1 MAYPIRHGFIAITPE
16 ISGPYTFNV
25 EEYCSDGTTIEFN
38 NIDNYL
44 ESLLSV
50 LFEEKSWIKYIVLRN
65 KKLSLKQYHEFLEAF
80 IHAEEFAFNNF
91 LGRFPNNFEDAVAD
105 SLSLDVESHKI
116 LPKTIIHCD
125 NEKQMQPIKFQ
136 NGGLDSFGNII
147 NIYYEKCDTFFDGFH
162 LTSSFVRE
170 IYSSKK
176 LQEKLKVN
184 THLKTPTD
192 TKGIIGASCHTEED
206 LFMAQEIGAD
216 YCFLSPLKSIDKD
229 YPNLSWSRFSKMV
242 SSVKMPVYALGGLKF
257 GDLETSRKYGA
268 AGIAGISM
276 YTDYYSD

>member
-1 MAYPIRHGFIAITPE
+1 MAYPIKHGFIAITPE

-25 EEYCSDGTTIEFN
+25 EEYDSHTPSFN
-38 NIDNYL
+38 NIDHYC
-44 ESLLSV
+44 ESLFRV
-50 LFEEKSWIKYIVLRN
+50 LFDENSWIKYIVLRN
-65 KKLSLKQYHEFLEAF
+65 KKLSRKQYREFLVAFVHAWEFVIEAF
-80 IHAEEFAFNNF
+80 LTTI
-91 LGRFPNNFEDAVAD
+91 PNNFEDAVAD
-105 SLSLDVESHKI
+105 SLSVELHNI
-116 LPKTIIHCD
+116 VPKTIIHCD
-125 NEKQMQPIKFQ
+125 NEKQMQPIKLK
-136 NGGLDSFGNII
+136 NGDFDSFGNII
-147 NIYYEKCDTFFDGFH
+147 NVYNQDCDPYFDGFH

-184 THLKTPTD
+184 THFKTPTD

-206 LFMAQEIGAD
+206 LFMAQEIGVD
-216 YCFLSPLKSIDKD
+216 YCFLSPLKSTDKD

-242 SSVKMPVYALGGLKF
+242 SNVNMPVYALGGLKF

>member
-1 MAYPIRHGFIAITPE
+1 MAYPIKHGFIAITPE
-16 ISGPYTFNV
+16 ISGPYIFNV
-25 EEYCSDGTTIEFN
+25 EEYGQDHPSTYN
-38 NIDNYL
+38 NIDYYC
-44 ESLLSV
+44 ESLLRV

-65 KKLSLKQYHEFLEAF
+65 KKLSLKQYCEFLEAF
-80 IHAEEFAFNNF
+80 FHAWDFVFEAFLNR
-91 LGRFPNNFEDAVAD
+91 LPNNFEDAVAD
-105 SLSLDVESHKI
+105 SLSVESHKI

-176 LQEKLKVN
+176 LQEKLKAN
-184 THLKTPTD
+184 THPKTHTD
-192 TKGIIGASCHTEED
+192 TKGIIGASCHTEKD

-257 GDLETSRKYGA
+257 DDLETSRKYGA

-276 YTDYYSD
+276 YTGDYY

>member
-1 MAYPIRHGFIAITPE
+1 MAYPIKHGFIAITPE
-16 ISGPYTFNV
+16 ISGPYIFNV
-25 EEYCSDGTTIEFN
+25 EEYGQDHPSTYN
-38 NIDNYL
+38 NIDYYC
-44 ESLLSV
+44 ESLLRV

-65 KKLSLKQYHEFLEAF
+65 KKLSRKQYREFLVAFVHAWEFVIEAF
-80 IHAEEFAFNNF
+80 LTTI
-91 LGRFPNNFEDAVAD
+91 PNNFEDAVAD
-105 SLSLDVESHKI
+105 SLGVELHNI
-116 LPKTIIHCD
+116 VPKTIIHCD
-125 NEKQMQPIKFQ
+125 NEKQMQQIKLK
-136 NGGLDSFGNII
+136 NGDLDSFGNII

-276 YTDYYSD
+276 YTGDYY